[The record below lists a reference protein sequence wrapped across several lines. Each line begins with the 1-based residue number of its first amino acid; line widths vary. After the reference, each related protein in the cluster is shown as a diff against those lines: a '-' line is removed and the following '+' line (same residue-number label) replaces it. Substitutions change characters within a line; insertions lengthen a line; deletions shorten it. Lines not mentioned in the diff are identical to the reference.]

1 MEEEEEK
8 LTYLLASKMKMVASS
23 KGEVYRLLKVRG
35 QYYLQPK
42 NMASAEF
49 ISDIMS
55 GKKKVRFIP
64 SKCQSL

>member
-8 LTYLLASKMKMVASS
+8 LTDLIASKMKMVASS
-23 KGEVYRLLKVRG
+23 KGKVYRLLNYRG
-35 QYYLQPK
+35 QYYFQPK
-42 NMASAEF
+42 NIASAEF